1 MKQGLDW
8 KQELLKICT
17 ILKNNGIDISNIKIR
32 ETINGKRICTNI
44 KDIKFDN
51 INEIIKSNSLDES
64 WPIGKHIKNFRE
76 IYKDTNKSRLS
87 DEEKR
92 MAEDLGIVKKIPED
106 RQKPVFKG
114 GKVSN
119 FHINIIK
126 ENIDEILNGQLNNTE
141 IMKLINER
149 AIIEGETEIKDLT
162 TIKRIVLIFL
172 NNKPED
178 LKKYN
183 EILKNNP
190 GKRNLSIGKSDEFK
204 GKSYHQGA
212 VEFKK
217 KIIDYYLPLYLSNKT
232 SIETIKKDLHTSN
245 STIDKIIE
253 EYYKNDE
260 EGLEKYR
267 KAKEDNYVATKEK
280 REESKRMK
288 EEVEKYKIVSTA
300 EFKLLSEEKQDKQII
315 MKTRKKRL
323 DIDKKKGVY
332 KSFSTEKTTIQNVN
346 KIKDYFRKK
355 NSAEKINFS
364 EQDIRYVI
372 FMNTSLVGRKEESLD
387 RKINKLA
394 SYGIS
399 KENIYG
405 IIKTYPGILG
415 SSIERIENQLEMLK
429 KVNLIDSIVSN
440 PRILMISPQLMY
452 ALIKYAKERYKID
465 NLSGIEPRNIF
476 MSNSTIKKR
485 YGITHEEIKEI
496 FPYDEMKGN
505 VKCIINAQTI
515 GQALFNSEVEMCD
528 NMQKVLN
535 NIMETIIIN
544 SK

>member
-1 MKQGLDW
+1 MEQGLDW
-8 KQELLKICT
+8 KQELLRICT

-32 ETINGKRICTNI
+32 ETINGKRIFTNI
-44 KDIKFDN
+44 QDIKFDN
-51 INEIIKSNSLDES
+51 INEIIKSNSLDGS

-92 MAEDLGIVKKIPED
+92 IAEDLGIVKKISED

-114 GKVSN
+114 GKISS

-126 ENIDEILNGQLNNTE
+126 ENIDKILSGELNNTE
-141 IMKLINER
+141 VMQLINEK
-149 AIIEGETEIKDLT
+149 AIIERETEIKDLT
-162 TIKRIVLIFL
+162 TIKRMVLML
-172 NNKPED
+172 LADKPED

-190 GKRNLSIGKSDEFK
+190 GKRNLSKGKSDEFR

-217 KIIDYYLPLYLSNKT
+217 KIVDYYLPLYLSNKT
-232 SIETIKKDLHTSN
+232 SIETIKKDLHTSSN
-245 STIDKIIE
+245 TINKVIE

-260 EGLEKYR
+260 EGLKKYR
-267 KAKEDNYVATKEK
+267 KTKEDNYVATKEK

-323 DIDKKKGVY
+323 DADKKKGVC

-355 NSAEKINFS
+355 NSDEKINFS
-364 EQDIRYVI
+364 EQDIRYII
-372 FMNTSLVGRKEESLD
+372 FMNISLVGRKEESLD

-399 KENIYG
+399 EENIYG

-415 SSIERIENQLEMLK
+415 SSIERIEKQLDILK
-429 KVNLIDSIVSN
+429 KVNMVNSTVSN

-465 NLSGIEPRNIF
+465 DLSCIEPRNIF
-476 MSNSTIKKR
+476 MSNSTTKKR

-496 FPYDEMKGN
+496 FPYDEMKDN
-505 VKCIINAQTI
+505 VKCVINGQTI
-515 GQALFNSEVEMCD
+515 GQTSFDSDEEMCD

-535 NIMETIIIN
+535 NIMKTIIIN

>member
-190 GKRNLSIGKSDEFK
+190 GK
-204 GKSYHQGA
+204 
-212 VEFKK
+212 
-217 KIIDYYLPLYLSNKT
+217 
-232 SIETIKKDLHTSN
+232 
-245 STIDKIIE
+245 
-253 EYYKNDE
+253 
-260 EGLEKYR
+260 
-267 KAKEDNYVATKEK
+267 
-280 REESKRMK
+280 
-288 EEVEKYKIVSTA
+288 
-300 EFKLLSEEKQDKQII
+300 
-315 MKTRKKRL
+315 
-323 DIDKKKGVY
+323 
-332 KSFSTEKTTIQNVN
+332 
-346 KIKDYFRKK
+346 
-355 NSAEKINFS
+355 
-364 EQDIRYVI
+364 
-372 FMNTSLVGRKEESLD
+372 
-387 RKINKLA
+387 
-394 SYGIS
+394 
-399 KENIYG
+399 
-405 IIKTYPGILG
+405 
-415 SSIERIENQLEMLK
+415 
-429 KVNLIDSIVSN
+429 
-440 PRILMISPQLMY
+440 
-452 ALIKYAKERYKID
+452 
-465 NLSGIEPRNIF
+465 
-476 MSNSTIKKR
+476 
-485 YGITHEEIKEI
+485 
-496 FPYDEMKGN
+496 
-505 VKCIINAQTI
+505 
-515 GQALFNSEVEMCD
+515 
-528 NMQKVLN
+528 
-535 NIMETIIIN
+535 
-544 SK
+544 